1 MPTSPMSPVAARSRR
16 ARRLRCATVAALGAA
31 LAVPVSAGAAGDQ
44 YLRLSGTEYRGES
57 RAQGFVDAID
67 VHSASFDIKR
77 AHAASAPTFGH
88 LTITKYVDRASPALM
103 LAAAGGGVI
112 RSALLSV
119 RNASAAP
126 TPRPYLE
133 YCFENVAV
141 TSDQLDT
148 ASSDYRPL
156 ETVAFSYQR
165 VTQSYAQPQ
174 SDGTL
179 ASPIVAGWSLIQ
191 PGPVSGFP
199 TGCGR

>member
-1 MPTSPMSPVAARSRR
+1 MSPVAARSRR
-16 ARRLRCATVAALGAA
+16 ARRLRCVTVAALGAA
-31 LAVPVSAGAAGDQ
+31 LALPVSAGAAVDR
-44 YLRLSGTEYRGES
+44 YLRLSGTDYRGES

-67 VHSASFDIKR
+67 VHSASFDIER
-77 AHAASAPTFGH
+77 AQDASVPTFGH

-119 RNASAAP
+119 RIAGPAP
-126 TPRPYLE
+126 TSRPYLE

-141 TSDQLDT
+141 TSDQLDS
-148 ASSDYRPL
+148 ASSEHRPV
-156 ETVAFSYQR
+156 ETVAFSYER

-179 ASPIVAGWSLIQ
+179 ASPIVAGWSLM
-191 PGPVSGFP
+191 PSRAVSVFA